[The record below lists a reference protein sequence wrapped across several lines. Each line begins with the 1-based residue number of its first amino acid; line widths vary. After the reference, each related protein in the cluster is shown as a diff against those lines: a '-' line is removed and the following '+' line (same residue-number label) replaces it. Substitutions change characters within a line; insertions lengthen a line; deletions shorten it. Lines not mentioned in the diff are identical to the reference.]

1 MIRDVTPAG
10 ADEMLADVAGWQR
23 MLDRHAELFTEL
35 APGARIGIL
44 PREATGFAPGR
55 QPAHWREARFGA
67 DGAPLLAWEAAG
79 GRMRACCERV
89 GGFGDARADFLL
101 LADAQ
106 SIAEAYA
113 ALDSDALGRLKR
125 RIRRGDVMLCTF
137 RTRAELAESGY
148 EDFLDSLGLA
158 FMGACR

>member
-1 MIRDVTPAG
+1 MVSDANT
-10 ADEMLADVAGWQR
+10 MLADVAGWQR

-44 PREATGFAPGR
+44 PREPTGFAPGR
-55 QPAHWREARFGA
+55 QPAGWRDARFGTA
-67 DGAPLLAWEAAG
+67 GAPFLAWEAAE
-79 GRMRACCERV
+79 GRMHARCEQI
-89 GGFGDARADFLL
+89 GGFGEARADFLL

-113 ALDSDALGRLKR
+113 ALEGDALGRLKR

-137 RTRAELAESGY
+137 RTRAELARAGY

>member
-1 MIRDVTPAG
+1 MAPDAN
-10 ADEMLADVAGWQR
+10 AMLADVAGWQR

-35 APGARIGIL
+35 VPGARIGIL

-55 QPAHWREARFGA
+55 QPAGWRDARFGA
-67 DGAPLLAWEAAG
+67 DGAPLLAWEAAD
-79 GRMRACCERV
+79 GRMRARCERV
-89 GGFGDARADFLL
+89 GGFADARADFLL

-106 SIAEAYA
+106 SIAEAYV
-113 ALDSDALGRLKR
+113 ALDADALGRLKR

-137 RTRAELAESGY
+137 RTRAELADAGY

>member
-1 MIRDVTPAG
+1 MALSAND
-10 ADEMLADVAGWQR
+10 MLADVAGWQR
-23 MLDRHAELFTEL
+23 MLDRHAELFAEL
-35 APGARIGIL
+35 VAGARIGIL

-55 QPAHWREARFGA
+55 QPAAWREARFGPA
-67 DGAPLLAWEAAG
+67 GAPMLAWEAAD
-79 GRMRACCERV
+79 GRMRAACERV
-89 GGFGDARADFLL
+89 GGFADALADFLL
-101 LADAQ
+101 LADGQ

-113 ALDSDALGRLKR
+113 ALDGDALGRLKR

-137 RTRAELAESGY
+137 RTRAELAAAGY